1 MAGHPYFFPGRA
13 QDISL
18 VRKRRRRWR
27 NVRPFDSRAPNIVVK
42 RVAKINKFR
51 YGFHLHSV
59 EKQYIFR
66 TTIFNKK
73 SVADAWN

>member
-27 NVRPFDSRAPNIVVK
+27 NVRPFDSRAPNIIVK
-42 RVAKINKFR
+42 RVAKINKFI
-51 YGFHLHSV
+51 YEIYLDSG
-59 EKQYIFR
+59 EKQCTSYTYFVQLLLTSRI
-66 TTIFNKK
+66 
-73 SVADAWN
+73 

>member
-51 YGFHLHSV
+51 YEFYLQSV
-59 EKQYIFR
+59 EKQCTSNTYFVQPVS
-66 TTIFNKK
+66 KK
-73 SVADAWN
+73 RV

>member
-42 RVAKINKFR
+42 RVAEINKFR
-51 YGFHLHSV
+51 YGFYLHNI
-59 EKQYIFR
+59 EKQCLFCA
-66 TTIFNKK
+66 TIFKKK
-73 SVADAWN
+73 SVAVV

>member
-42 RVAKINKFR
+42 RVAEIQSLDF
-51 YGFHLHSV
+51 
-59 EKQYIFR
+59 
-66 TTIFNKK
+66 
-73 SVADAWN
+73 

>member
-42 RVAKINKFR
+42 RVAEINKFR
-51 YGFHLHSV
+51 YGFYLHSV
-59 EKQYIFR
+59 EKHYTFH

-73 SVADAWN
+73 SVAGV

>member
-42 RVAKINKFR
+42 RVAEINKFR
-51 YGFHLHSV
+51 YGFYLHSV
-59 EKQYIFR
+59 EKQCTSNTNFVEPFSTKR
-66 TTIFNKK
+66 
-73 SVADAWN
+73 A

>member
-1 MAGHPYFFPGRA
+1 MAGHPYFFLGRA

-42 RVAKINKFR
+42 RVAEINKFR
-51 YGFHLHSV
+51 YGI
-59 EKQYIFR
+59 Y
-66 TTIFNKK
+66 
-73 SVADAWN
+73 

>member
-42 RVAKINKFR
+42 RVAEINRFS
-51 YGFHLHSV
+51 YGFYLHIV
-59 EKQYIFR
+59 EKR
-66 TTIFNKK
+66 SK
-73 SVADAWN
+73 SNTYFVIPFSTKRV